1 MEFDLKKYVDLSN
14 VKLDAYRLLTQI
26 DNKTGFP
33 YNLDIDDLSELK
45 SVAKKDY
52 KTKKGGAKEE
62 ILVFLV

>member
-1 MEFDLKKYVDLSN
+1 MEFDLKKYIDLAN
-14 VKLDAYRLLTQI
+14 VKLEAYRLLTQI

-33 YNLDIDDLSELK
+33 YNIDIDDLSELK

-52 KTKKGGAKEE
+52 KTKKGGDSKE